1 MSSLPKIDYP
11 IINIKIPSTKKE
23 YMFRPFLVKE
33 EKVLLMAKESKNN
46 ADIFTAIK
54 QVVQNCSLE
63 SKFNIDDL
71 SIFDLEYIFIKLRS
85 FSIDNMIKINYI
97 DPEDRKTYEFD
108 IDLEEIKVDFPKKI
122 ESTIKI
128 NEKAGLSMRY
138 PSASLYSDEE
148 FLNLKEDYLFELIVR
163 CIDKIYNEDEVFEA
177 KDFSREEIKE
187 FLDNLN
193 VKIFEKIHNFLLNS
207 PKLNYVLKYK
217 NTLGNEKE
225 IVFNSL
231 NDFFSWR

>member
-108 IDLEEIKVDFPKKI
+108 IDLEEIKVDFPKKN
-122 ESTIKI
+122 ENTIKI
-128 NEKAGLSMRY
+128 NEKAGLSMKY
-138 PSASLYSDEE
+138 PPASLYSDEE